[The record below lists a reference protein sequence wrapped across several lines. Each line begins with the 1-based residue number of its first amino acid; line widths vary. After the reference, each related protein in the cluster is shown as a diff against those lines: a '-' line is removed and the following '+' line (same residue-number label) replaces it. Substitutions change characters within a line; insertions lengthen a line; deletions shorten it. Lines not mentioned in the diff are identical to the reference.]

1 MGYIHYTQLLSFN
14 FNEFRP
20 KVPLAQWFVGWRRIG
35 DHMPIGLWTSQLSM
49 LRLGLIYL
57 PHMAL
62 ALDRFLKINSPI
74 LYKSSDTTHRNTYIF
89 DLFMSKNHY
98 LKQKVETCL
107 NSEHFRQTL
116 FMRIHIL
123 KDWKYMHHSY
133 LDNVLTQFFLVSI
146 PLQLTT
152 ILLFFLQRNQ
162 QKCKKCENVYFAV
175 YD

>member
-1 MGYIHYTQLLSFN
+1 
-14 FNEFRP
+14 
-20 KVPLAQWFVGWRRIG
+20 
-35 DHMPIGLWTSQLSM
+35 MPIGLWTSQLSM

-107 NSEHFRQTL
+107 NSEQFRQTL

-162 QKCKKCENVYFAV
+162 QKCKKLWKCIFCSLWLKKSFTIYRFSLFKDDSMGGHLDGFTGVFTAGV
-175 YD
+175 AG